1 MKGGMFNDSDIIDV
15 NDIIDVVA
23 SDDSVGVS
31 DDSVGVVKDELCD
44 FDFEDDIT
52 RLGDEVL
59 TSLGKIHVPTKELR
73 KKVRVLSGYG
83 LNQERIAFIIGCT
96 VHDIRRHYSRDCR
109 DGRAYAFARI
119 AQTGYKKALEG
130 DTAMMRFYLKSMSKK
145 DEFDDTLKIEHTGAD
160 GGDIKHSVT
169 LAGILEQ
176 LDGNSKG
183 LPGDTE
189 KQKD

>member
-1 MKGGMFNDSDIIDV
+1 MFNDSDIIDV
-15 NDIIDVVA
+15 VALDDSAVALDDSVVA
-23 SDDSVGVS
+23 SDDRVEVVG
-31 DDSVGVVKDELCD
+31 DELCD

-96 VHDIRRHYSRDCR
+96 AHDIRKHYGRDCR

-160 GGDIKHSVT
+160 GGELSVVHKIEHVIVEIKH
-169 LAGILEQ
+169 
-176 LDGNSKG
+176 DSK
-183 LPGDTE
+183 D
-189 KQKD
+189 